1 MNKYKNRLDE
11 ILDDTFELKCR
22 MLFLVANLKN
32 NKNTIYKVSIS
43 NYLDKIYNIIE
54 YIYNINIKC
63 EEDMLFC
70 NILLKLYLCYLKVL
84 YNKLLD
90 MFDLQ
95 TKRLFDNY
103 ESIKTSN
110 KMKKE
115 KYLNKYYIELLS
127 DYNYNIIIIQRQQS
141 TRTKRRCTRIYS
153 GCIVFFI
160 LLRDWRCRTWRKC
173 RTRSRQ

>member
-1 MNKYKNRLDE
+1 MMNKYKNRLDE

-43 NYLDKIYNIIE
+43 NYLDKIYNIID
-54 YIYNINIKC
+54 YINKINIKS

-127 DYNYNIIIIQRQQS
+127 DYNYLDKLIWKLFKNIKKLVKLNISNDVSIINNIDYYGNE
-141 TRTKRRCTRIYS
+141 I
-153 GCIVFFI
+153 FNI
-160 LLRDWRCRTWRKC
+160 LH
-173 RTRSRQ
+173 